1 MVVAPLILLGALGAA
16 IGSFLNVVI
25 HRVPLSQSIMHPPSS
40 CPGCGHAI
48 RAFDNVPVLSWL
60 VLRGRCRDCGIGISP
75 RYPLVEIAGAA
86 AFVGLALVDG
96 FTWMLAL
103 ELPFAALLIAVAAID
118 FDHRIIPNRLIYPA
132 AVYAPI
138 ALALIDPGLLPE
150 HLIAG
155 AVAFL
160 LFLLVALAYPA
171 GMGMGDVKLAGVMG
185 LYLGLSVAPALLV
198 AFAAGSLV
206 GVGLMLVHGAS
217 ARKRALPFGPFL
229 ALGGMVGL
237 LAGPALIAL
246 YSSLFLP

>member
-1 MVVAPLILLGALGAA
+1 LILLGALGAA